1 MNLRSLRR
9 KLGKALGF
17 YEVTR
22 YHPRRGY
29 SYIGSSQ
36 DAWMDMEKSTLC
48 RIRDESRHLEQNDW
62 LANKLASVFCQ
73 YVVGADGLQA
83 TPASSDSAFNAL
95 AAEEW
100 RRASQFIDIE
110 TQTGFGDFQWRSC
123 WRRFFDGD
131 AFWLKVRGSTGK
143 ARLQLIE
150 GFRVRT
156 PKGIKETAR
165 LNNGVEVD
173 EQGRPVAYYVATGAD
188 SEDFQRIDAALIIP
202 IMDRSRSRQTR
213 SLPHLTPVINQ
224 IKDLRTLFGLEM
236 DKAHE
241 HAVRAMAVLTETGE
255 APSDEDLLR
264 EGSSVANGDALSGQ
278 STDVHIKNIKEAT
291 GSSVVYMKQGEDIKS
306 LGSNSPSAATQW
318 LWDYSIGMVCAGA
331 QISKLLVM
339 PWSLQGTV
347 TRADLD
353 AQAQIFRAQSAIE
366 ANAVRAAY
374 EFVIGDAISRGA
386 FRGVRIPSDATR
398 CNVRP
403 PRGVNVDVGRNSN
416 AALAELK
423 AGGRTFQGWYSELG
437 LDWMDELRQKA
448 KEVAFI
454 KGLANELGVEP
465 QLISDIIVAQIQRA
479 QEATTV

>member
-1 MNLRSLRR
+1 MTLRSLKR
-9 KLGKALGF
+9 KIGKALGF

-22 YHPRRGY
+22 FHPRRGY
-29 SYIGSSQ
+29 SFVGSSQ
-36 DAWMDMEKSTLC
+36 DAWLDISTCALD

-83 TPASSDSAFNAL
+83 TPASSSTEFNL
-95 AAEEW
+95 RAAEEW
-100 RRASQFIDIE
+100 RRSSALIDIE
-110 TQTGFGDFQWRSC
+110 TLTGFGDFQWRTA

-131 AFWLKVRGSTGK
+131 AFWLKVTGSNGR

-156 PKGIKETAR
+156 PKDKQEGPQ
-165 LNNGVEVD
+165 LSNGVETD
-173 EQGRPVAYYVATGAD
+173 GQGRPIAYYVATGAD
-188 SEDFQRIDAALIIP
+188 YSNYQRIDASLVIP
-202 IMDRSRSRQTR
+202 ILDRSRARQTR

-241 HAVRAMAVLTETGE
+241 HAVRALAIETETGE
-255 APSDEDLLR
+255 APNEEDLVR
-264 EGSSVANGDALSGQ
+264 EGYEVANGDALSGQ
-278 STDVHIKNIKEAT
+278 STDTRVNYLKEAT
-291 GSSVVYMKQGEDIKS
+291 GSSVVYMKQGEKINS
-306 LGSNSPSAATQW
+306 IGSNSPSAATQW
-318 LWDYSIGMVCAGA
+318 LYDMQIGAICAGA

-339 PWSLQGTV
+339 PWGLQGTV

-366 ANAVRAAY
+366 AGAVRQAY
-374 EFVIGDAISRGA
+374 EFVIKDAIANGA
-386 FRGVRIPSDATR
+386 FNGIRIPVDATR

-423 AGGRTFQGWYSELG
+423 AGGKTFQGWYSELG

-454 KGLANELGVEP
+454 KQLADESGVEP
-465 QLISDIIVAQIQRA
+465 QLISDIIIAQQINQP
-479 QEATTV
+479 EPTV